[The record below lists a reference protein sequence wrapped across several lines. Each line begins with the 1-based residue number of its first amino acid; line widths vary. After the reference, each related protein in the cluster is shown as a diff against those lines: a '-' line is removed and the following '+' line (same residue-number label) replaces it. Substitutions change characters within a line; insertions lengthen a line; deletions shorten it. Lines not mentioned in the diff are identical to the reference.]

1 MLATRQLTRCIFSSG
16 HHVKSSNQVLILSKY
31 LSSKTDP
38 PPNPKRIY
46 YGSLTPQIRAV
57 KVFSLSTS
65 IAGLFAQPILIEQTT
80 KMGGT
85 TGVLIAVCGFV
96 GFFTFVTPMLLHLIT
111 KKYVTEIEYDP
122 ATQEYMAT
130 VISFLLRKK
139 QVEL

>member
-1 MLATRQLTRCIFSSG
+1 MLLARQMTRCVFLSRNQL
-16 HHVKSSNQVLILSKY
+16 KSPHQAVVMSKY
-31 LSSKTDP
+31 LSSKSDP

-65 IAGLFAQPILIEQTT
+65 IAGLFAQPILIEQTS
-80 KMGGT
+80 KMGGS

-122 ATQEYMAT
+122 ITEEYMAI
-130 VISFLLRKK
+130 VISFLLTKK
-139 QVEL
+139 QVI